1 MAIDKK
7 EHMPP
12 KKLLTPE
19 QEELL
24 DLYIQKLD
32 THYEKLK
39 TSEKIQVEIETEHLK
54 KILSQ

>member
-7 EHMPP
+7 GQLPP
-12 KKLLTPE
+12 KLLLTPE

-24 DLYIQKLD
+24 DLYILKLD
-32 THYEKLK
+32 TFYEKLK
-39 TSEKIQVEIETEHLK
+39 KSEEIQVEIETEHLK